1 MGSLRARGKP
11 ARPPV
16 VNSALIPPGVP
27 CLQDSVLSTRRSCGG
42 QFVGASQRT
51 ILVVENAADASDAL
65 AALCVRMGHE
75 AACAQDGPRGLQR
88 VLDGGVDLV
97 LVDLGLPADEGLE
110 LIRHLRASPDRRHLP
125 IIALGSRDKRDL
137 RLEALRQGADDVV
150 AAPWDEEELA
160 LRMGRALSLRAQVD
174 ALVQEAQAL
183 HELSVTDGLTQTH
196 NHRFFQDRLKEEFRR
211 AQRYDDP
218 LALVLLDV
226 DHFKAVN
233 DLHGHPVGDEVL
245 CAVAHAIRQAV
256 RDTDLVAR
264 YGGEEFAVILPRTGL
279 PGALTVAERIWR
291 AVGAL
296 QAGPGRAVRVT
307 ASLGVAGY
315 PGRNVLAPDQLL
327 RSADE
332 ALYRAKREG
341 RNKICLFQQVTFFSP
356 PAARAV

>member
-1 MGSLRARGKP
+1 M
-11 ARPPV
+11 
-16 VNSALIPPGVP
+16 
-27 CLQDSVLSTRRSCGG
+27 
-42 QFVGASQRT
+42 GASQRT
-51 ILVVENAADASDAL
+51 ILIVDTAAATADAL
-65 AALCVRMGHE
+65 AALCARLGHTPVV
-75 AACAQDGPRGLQR
+75 AQDGPRGLER
-88 VLDGGVDLV
+88 VLAGGVDLV
-97 LVDLGLPADEGLE
+97 LVELGLPAQEAHE

-125 IIALGSRDKRDL
+125 IIALGSQDQKAQ
-137 RLEALRQGADDVV
+137 RLEALRLGADDVV
-150 AAPWDEEELA
+150 VAPWDEEELS
-160 LRMGRALSLRAQVD
+160 LRMSGALSFRARVD
-174 ALVQEAQAL
+174 ALVEEAQAL

-211 AQRYDDP
+211 AQRYDDS

-233 DLHGHPVGDEVL
+233 DAHGHQVGDEVL
-245 CAVAHAIRQAV
+245 CAVAHAIQKAV

-279 PGALTVAERIWR
+279 PGALTVADRIWR

-296 QAGPGRAVRVT
+296 QAGPGRGVKVT

-315 PGRNVLAPDQLL
+315 PGRNVLAADQLL

-341 RNKICLFQQVTFFSP
+341 RNKICLFQQVSFFP
-356 PAARAV
+356 GPAARVG